1 MKTRKKKLPIEDT
14 PVIDQEVIYA
24 RLIGLFISNR
34 SLDFNVIL
42 ASELSPYPPLM
53 FDPTG
58 QSTLKGKGNPAFI
71 CRTIEYIHQWYM
83 VVIHASFNYQEG
95 KTEWVPKIWES
106 SAHGGHHIASLLR
119 KTDVDVMQCGQQPA
133 WWLIT
138 PSPIPEAAR
147 CQLLLRTG
155 QLRYLNASAR
165 KLPPKLQCQEMINIT

>member
-1 MKTRKKKLPIEDT
+1 MWLTWLRLVWAEEVWGRK
-14 PVIDQEVIYA
+14 IYLDALLLCMPNLIWYVVMCA
-24 RLIGLFISNR
+24 RQCARWVNM
-34 SLDFNVIL
+34 V
-42 ASELSPYPPLM
+42 
-53 FDPTG
+53 
-58 QSTLKGKGNPAFI
+58 KGKGNPAFI

-83 VVIHASFNYQEG
+83 VEIHASFIHQEG

-147 CQLLLRTG
+147 CQLLLRAG
-155 QLRYLNASAR
+155 QLRYLNAPAR
-165 KLPPKLQCQEMINIT
+165 KLPPKLHCQEMINNT

>member
-1 MKTRKKKLPIEDT
+1 MIL
-14 PVIDQEVIYA
+14 
-24 RLIGLFISNR
+24 LIGPQGTNFNEILLEIHTFSFKKSIWSCRLEMTAILFR
-34 SLDFNVIL
+34 SQCV
-42 ASELSPYPPLM
+42 
-53 FDPTG
+53 
-58 QSTLKGKGNPAFI
+58 KGKGNPAFI

-83 VVIHASFNYQEG
+83 VVIHASFIYQEG